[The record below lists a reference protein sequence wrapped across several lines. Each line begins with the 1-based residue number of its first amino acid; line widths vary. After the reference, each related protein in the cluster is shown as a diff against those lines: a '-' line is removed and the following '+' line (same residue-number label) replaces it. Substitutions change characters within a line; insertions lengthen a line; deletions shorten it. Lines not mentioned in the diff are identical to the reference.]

1 MERLHS
7 VKIVT
12 RLTLVSV
19 AIMAVVTGVTFAVLQ
34 SQRAV
39 LRGTTIQT
47 ASANL
52 LISTDNTNFVSSL
65 SGFNYSSILP
75 GGSPSPAI
83 GNPVF
88 VKNTGSTN
96 LAVTMSL
103 EKPVTNPNNVDLGKV
118 YVILSSHTGGAVQRI
133 SLQELTAAA
142 ATGGVALTQQTRLL
156 AGQSAGYN
164 LQIQMDADA
173 LAGSQATLSDIDFSF
188 GGTAV
193 N

>member
-1 MERLHS
+1 MERFRKTTLL
-7 VKIVT
+7 T
-12 RLTLVSV
+12 RVTLVAV
-19 AIMAVVTGVTFAVLQ
+19 AIMVVVTGVTFAVLQ
-34 SQRAV
+34 SQRAI

-52 LISTDNTNFVSSL
+52 LISTDNSTFVSSL
-65 SGFNYSSILP
+65 PGFNYGAILP

-88 VKNTGSTN
+88 VKNTGSTA

-103 EKPVTNPNNVDLGKV
+103 DKLVTNPNNVDLGKV
-118 YVILSSHTGGAVQRI
+118 YVILSPHGGGTSQRI
-133 SLQELTAAA
+133 SLQDLTASM
-142 ATGGVALTQQTRLL
+142 TSGGVPLTHLTRLI
-156 AGQSAGYN
+156 ANQSAGFN
-164 LQIQMDADA
+164 LQVQMDADA
-173 LAGSQATLSDIDFSF
+173 LSGSSATLSDIDFSF